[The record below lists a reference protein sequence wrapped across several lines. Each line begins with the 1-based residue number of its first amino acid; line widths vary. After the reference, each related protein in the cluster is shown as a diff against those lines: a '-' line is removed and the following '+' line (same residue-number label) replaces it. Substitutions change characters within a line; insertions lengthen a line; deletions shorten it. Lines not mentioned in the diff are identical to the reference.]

1 MPHAVFLGEWP
12 EVRGVETVS
21 QQKHWGARY
30 NSQKEWGLQ
39 WKIMA
44 TLQTSAGSP
53 VAGLELS
60 IVEGSGKQN
69 QVQQMIKL
77 YHTGFHQEAVPVW
90 VWAEVFIIGIKLY
103 TIVGGSGEGK
113 VQKRELED
121 QRRSHSFKKWVKQ
134 WPSWASQSLPGDLRR
149 QAHGSAEAGL

>member
-103 TIVGGSGEGK
+103 TIVEEIKSRKESQE
-113 VQKRELED
+113 VREKSLKAS
-121 QRRSHSFKKWVKQ
+121 RRLSSFKL
-134 WPSWASQSLPGDLRR
+134 QSIMET
-149 QAHGSAEAGL
+149 QFWS